1 MNFEKVAIIGA
12 GTMGNGIAHVF
23 AQNSFKVFLVDREQ
37 HLIETGISKINF
49 NIDRQ
54 IKKGTILQEDKQRIL
69 NNITTCVGLK
79 FLPNDID
86 LLIEA
91 IYEDISTKYS
101 LFNQLNDI
109 LKLECIFATNT
120 SSISITELAQSSR
133 PEKFIGMH
141 FMNPVPIMQ
150 LVEVI
155 RGYSTSQETFD
166 AIVKLTTK
174 IGKIPVEVND
184 YPGFISNRILM
195 PMINEAIYALY
206 ENVASANDIDTV
218 MKLGMNHPMGP
229 LTLADFIGL
238 DVCLSIME
246 VLYNGFSD
254 SKYRPCPLLKKM
266 VAAGKLGRKSGEG
279 FFIYSDKK
287 DNHA

>member
-1 MNFEKVAIIGA
+1 MNFEKIAVIGA

-23 AQNSFKVFLVDREQ
+23 AQNNYKVFLVDREQ
-37 HLIETGISKINF
+37 SLVDLGLSIISSNL
-49 NIDRQ
+49 DRQ
-54 IKKGTILQEDKQRIL
+54 IKKGLISTENKSSILSRITSCIDL
-69 NNITTCVGLK
+69 QS
-79 FLPNDID
+79 LPTDLD

-91 IYEDISTKYS
+91 VSENKSTKIS
-101 LFNQLNDI
+101 IFNQLNNR
-109 LKLECIFATNT
+109 LKQECVFATNT

-141 FMNPVPIMQ
+141 FMNPVPVMQ

-166 AIVKLTTK
+166 TIIKLAVN
-174 IGKIPVEVND
+174 IGKTPVEVKD

-206 ENVASANDIDTV
+206 ENVASAKDIDTV

-246 VLYNGFSD
+246 VLYNGFND

-266 VAAGKLGRKSGEG
+266 VAANKLGRKNGEG
-279 FFIYSDKK
+279 FFIY
-287 DNHA
+287 